1 MENIATYEEE
11 FDPIHFQKLKEKIEF
26 FNFMTTSGNPNN
38 LLGNLIVE
46 SQDFALEIKNKYEN
60 EIIQKITLC
69 KENMIE
75 SSQIFTLIQK
85 KILEE
90 ISKIYF
96 NIESLIQLKK
106 NDLKEMQ
113 DFYEI
118 FIKVCTEQN
127 HIKVTYKH
135 LITYE
140 ELISTIMSDEEISRM
155 KFFYEKYN
163 YVKDL
168 ATKYNQHLNE
178 QFQLQVI
185 DKTQEIINNFEN
197 TLTENKTNIK
207 NLCLQSIGLNVEE
220 YDNIINKE
228 NFNSNDIYLLEKKK

>member
-1 MENIATYEEE
+1 
-11 FDPIHFQKLKEKIEF
+11 
-26 FNFMTTSGNPNN
+26 
-38 LLGNLIVE
+38 
-46 SQDFALEIKNKYEN
+46 
-60 EIIQKITLC
+60 
-69 KENMIE
+69 MI
-75 SSQIFTLIQK
+75 
-85 KILEE
+85 
-90 ISKIYF
+90 
-96 NIESLIQLKK
+96 
-106 NDLKEMQ
+106 LKEMQ

-155 KFFYEKYN
+155 KFFYEKFN

-185 DKTQEIINNFEN
+185 DKTQEIVNNFEN